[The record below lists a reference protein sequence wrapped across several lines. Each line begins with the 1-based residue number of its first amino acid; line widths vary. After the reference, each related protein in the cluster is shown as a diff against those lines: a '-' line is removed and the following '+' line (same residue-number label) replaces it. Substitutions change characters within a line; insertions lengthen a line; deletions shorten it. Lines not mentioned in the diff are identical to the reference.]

1 MIFGPEGS
9 SSAVRLIEEL
19 AAQWMRAFP
28 DYPILAQPL
37 SFRGGPAA
45 EPPGECQACRLPT
58 FMDGWGAD
66 YPDPHDFLS
75 LLWTTGSEVTI
86 SHASVPQVDALLAQA
101 DRMSDRA
108 TRMLLYQQAEQ
119 LLINQ
124 GVSIPL
130 LQNVTWYTVRSRVV
144 GWQVAPMGV
153 TPLSVW
159 QRSYIT
165 R

>member
-1 MIFGPEGS
+1 
-9 SSAVRLIEEL
+9 
-19 AAQWMRAFP
+19 
-28 DYPILAQPL
+28 
-37 SFRGGPAA
+37 
-45 EPPGECQACRLPT
+45 
-58 FMDGWGAD
+58 MDGWGAD

-86 SHASVPQVDALLAQA
+86 SHAIVPQVDALLAQA